1 MCGIGGIV
9 HFDGSPVDDERLAA
23 MSHQLHHRG
32 PDEGGSWRDASGSVA
47 YVHRRLSIIDLGGS
61 HQPMVSAGSRLT
73 IAFNGEVLNYRQ
85 LRESLDYPYVT
96 SGDTETILAAH
107 LRHDRRAPGMLA
119 GQFAYA
125 LHDAE
130 DGSVSLVRD
139 RLGILPLFYHRQGST
154 LVFASEIPALVAGIG
169 HVPELD
175 ADTLPE
181 YLGARYV
188 AAPATLLRGVRKV
201 RPGTVLTFSRSGD
214 VTESGYWSPGE
225 QTTSDL
231 GEEEAIE
238 QLDLLLD
245 RALERSL
252 VADVPVGA
260 YLSGGVDSSL
270 VVAKA
275 RKAGA
280 GDIRTYCAAFGDAR
294 FDETVHA
301 EAVSRHVGTTHET
314 VLVRPTA
321 FLESWADLSF
331 RRGAPL
337 AEPADVALYELA
349 LRARQ
354 DVKVVLSGEGSD
366 ELFAGYPKARF
377 ATATSR
383 VGVLPSPL
391 RGPLLR
397 TAAKAVPA
405 SSRRAAVALRALSED
420 SVEDR
425 IAAWFATFSR
435 TEIGELGLTATSAPV
450 PEGRTPLR
458 RMLQHDLRGWL
469 PDNLLERGDR
479 MSMAASLELRP
490 PFLDVDVVDFSLGLP
505 DRLLV
510 RKGVTKWLVKELAR
524 RYVPASVID
533 RPKVG
538 FRVPLD
544 AWFRGDLRSF
554 ARDTL
559 TAEGGVTATH
569 LRASSVRALLD
580 DHERGRRDNAVKLWT
595 LASLEVWHSQLGRAL
610 VAPDHGPP
618 RSDPCAGDR

>member
-1 MCGIGGIV
+1 MA
-9 HFDGSPVDDERLAA
+9 S
-23 MSHQLHHRG
+23 M
-32 PDEGGSWRDASGSVA
+32 DA
-47 YVHRRLSIIDLGGS
+47 
-61 HQPMVSAGSRLT
+61 RLT
-73 IAFNGEVLNYRQ
+73 IAFNGEILNYRQ
-85 LRESLDYPYVT
+85 LRDSIAYPYAT

-107 LRHDRRAPGMLA
+107 LRHDHRAPGHLA

-125 LHDAE
+125 LHDA
-130 DGSVSLVRD
+130 DGGSVSLVRD

-154 LVFASEIPALVAGIG
+154 LVFASEIPALIAGMG
-169 HVPELD
+169 CVPNLD
-175 ADTLPE
+175 EAALPE

-201 RPGTVLTFSRSGD
+201 RPGTVLRFSRRGD
-214 VTESGYWSPGE
+214 VTESSYWSPGGYA
-225 QTTSDL
+225 TSDL
-231 GEEEAIE
+231 DEREAIE

-275 RKAGA
+275 RAVGA
-280 GDIRTYCAAFGDAR
+280 ADIRTYCAAFDDPR

-301 EAVSRHVGTTHET
+301 EAVSRHLGTTHEN
-314 VLVRPTA
+314 VLVSPTS

-354 DVKVVLSGEGSD
+354 DVKVVLSGEGAD

-377 ATATSR
+377 ATASSR
-383 VGVLPSPL
+383 IGALPTAV

-397 TAAKAVPA
+397 AAARSVPA

-420 SVEDR
+420 TFEDR

-435 TEIGELGLTATSAPV
+435 TEIGQLGLAAPSSAV
-450 PEGRTPLR
+450 GEERTPLR

-490 PFLDVDVVDFSLGLP
+490 PFLDVDVVDFSLQLP

-510 RKGVTKWLVKELAR
+510 HEGVTKWLVKELAR
-524 RYVPASVID
+524 RYVPAPVID

-544 AWFRGDLRSF
+544 VWFRGDLRSF
-554 ARDTL
+554 TRETL
-559 TAEGGVTATH
+559 TAEGGVTATY
-569 LRASSVRALLD
+569 LRSSSVRTLLD

-595 LASLEVWHSQLGRAL
+595 LTSLEVWHSQLSRAL
-610 VAPDHGPP
+610 AGTEHPP
-618 RSDPCAGDR
+618 TPG